1 MTQKRL
7 KTISG
12 SEFGYKLGTK
22 PANFDYKYPKSIDL
36 TTTRRE
42 KTTINARYF
51 HVPEKKVGGTE
62 RVWSAGAG
70 CHKSFP
76 KQNNQ
81 NHVRGFFFSM

>member
-1 MTQKRL
+1 ML
-7 KTISG
+7 ISKNPE
-12 SEFGYKLGTK
+12 SKE
-22 PANFDYKYPKSIDL
+22 L
-36 TTTRRE
+36 TTTRQE

-70 CHKSFP
+70 SHKSFP

-81 NHVRGFFFSM
+81 NHVRGLFSSVNKFKSPAKI